1 MVAIEMVM
9 VTMLLWMIKFR
20 LSVRA
25 IEIIMARVVV
35 KVLMKVDVMVIV
47 MSGKPSVMYATGL
60 RRKSMKRRSPLSTR
74 LFQAPNR
81 KKSGVLY
88 IAS

>member
-1 MVAIEMVM
+1 MVAIGMVM

-35 KVLMKVDVMVIV
+35 KVLMKVDVMVIL
-47 MSGKPSVMYATGL
+47 MSGKPSVMYATG
-60 RRKSMKRRSPLSTR
+60 
-74 LFQAPNR
+74 
-81 KKSGVLY
+81 
-88 IAS
+88 